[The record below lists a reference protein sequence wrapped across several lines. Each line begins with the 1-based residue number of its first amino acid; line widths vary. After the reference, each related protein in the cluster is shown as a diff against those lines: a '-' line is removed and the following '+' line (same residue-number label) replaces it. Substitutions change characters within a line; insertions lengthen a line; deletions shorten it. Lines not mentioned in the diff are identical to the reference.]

1 MGKTGQEGVHNMK
14 KWEEKSKMKVA
25 WRRENQGL
33 LALKSSKMLELR
45 EASTFLQEMN
55 EILPWYDDKATLPA
69 QIYEIELNQ
78 NSLPDNKV
86 EV

>member
-1 MGKTGQEGVHNMK
+1 MVALYREKVYYARAIPNQKKTGCCAVGRTMGKTGQEGVHNMK

-55 EILPWYDDKATLPA
+55 EILP
-69 QIYEIELNQ
+69 
-78 NSLPDNKV
+78 
-86 EV
+86 